1 MYNTDL
7 HDAAKQGDINEVKR
21 LILEE
26 NRDVNFQDEDKNTP
40 LYCAAKEGRTDV
52 VKWLLTHGADSSL
65 QCQCTNTAL
74 HIATQ
79 NKHVDVV
86 KILAAHAAQTTNV
99 VHTGNNNIDLPGNT
113 NQTALHMAVRNESIG
128 IIKILLFYGAN
139 GNYPDAFR
147 NTALHV
153 AMIKPNLE
161 IIDLLL
167 TNGCSLNVPNT
178 AGTTPFKKICNSFLN
193 QPTEQKQKIITSC
206 IAHLVMREHCNK
218 EESTTTQ
225 PAWFKYNKYLTAE
238 SEWFKSNKYLIDKNQ
253 SLNEIWQ
260 NCQKEIQEMKNTIVC
275 ESKNISL
282 FDILMDPDLDKIA
295 IFINNHRIIKHKFMK
310 ELCMYSPFIEKAIE
324 SRSMMLQNAVESIDE
339 IFESNQD
346 TSTSWLQL
354 PLEMKFMVLE
364 YCSQDDL
371 IKLHHHEEAEIAG
384 RHAMH
389 EAL

>member
-7 HDAAKQGDINEVKR
+7 HDAAKQGDINKVKY
-21 LILEE
+21 LILKE
-26 NRDVNFQDEDKNTP
+26 NRDVNFQDDNKNTP
-40 LYCAAKEGRTDV
+40 LYCAAKEGYADV
-52 VKWLLTHGADSSL
+52 VKFLLAHGADSSL
-65 QCQCTNTAL
+65 QCQCTDTAL
-74 HIATQ
+74 HVATQ

-99 VHTGNNNIDLPGNT
+99 VHTDNNNIDLPGNT
-113 NQTALHMAVRNESIG
+113 NQTALHMAVRNESID
-128 IIKILLFYGAN
+128 IIKFLLFYGAN
-139 GNYPDAFR
+139 GNYSDAFR
-147 NTALHV
+147 NSALHV

-238 SEWFKSNKYLIDKNQ
+238 SEWFKSNKSLIDKNQ

-260 NCQKEIQEMKNTIVC
+260 NCQKEIQKMKDTIVC
-275 ESKNISL
+275 ESENTSL
-282 FDILMDPDLDKIA
+282 FDMFMDSDLDKIA
-295 IFINNHRIIKHKFMK
+295 RSTNYRHIRHKFKK
-310 ELCMYSPFIEKAIE
+310 EFCTYSPFIEKAIE
-324 SRSMMLQNAVESIDE
+324 SRTLMLQNAVESIDD
-339 IFESNQD
+339 IFEPNQD
-346 TSTSWLQL
+346 DSTSWLHL

-364 YCSQDDL
+364 YCSKDDL
-371 IKLHHHEEAEIAG
+371 TKLQHHEEVEIAG
-384 RHAMH
+384 CNVMH
-389 EAL
+389 EES

>member
-7 HDAAKQGDINEVKR
+7 HDAAKQGDINKVKY
-21 LILEE
+21 LILKE
-26 NRDVNFQDEDKNTP
+26 NRDVNFQDDNKNTP
-40 LYCAAKEGRTDV
+40 LYCAAKEGRADV
-52 VKWLLTHGADSSL
+52 VKILLAHGADSSL
-65 QCQCTNTAL
+65 QCQCTDTAL
-74 HIATQ
+74 HVATQ

-99 VHTGNNNIDLPGNT
+99 VHTDNNNIDLPGNT
-113 NQTALHMAVRNESIG
+113 NQTALHMAVRNESID

-139 GNYPDAFR
+139 GNYSDAFR

-260 NCQKEIQEMKNTIVC
+260 NCQKEIQKMKDTIVC
-275 ESKNISL
+275 ESENTSL
-282 FDILMDPDLDKIA
+282 FDMFMDSDLDKIA
-295 IFINNHRIIKHKFMK
+295 RSTNYRHIRHKFEK
-310 ELCMYSPFIEKAIE
+310 EFCTYSPFIEKAIE
-324 SRSMMLQNAVESIDE
+324 SRTLMLQNAVESIDE
-339 IFESNQD
+339 IFEPNQD
-346 TSTSWLQL
+346 DSTSWLHL

-364 YCSQDDL
+364 YCSKDDL
-371 IKLHHHEEAEIAG
+371 TKLQHYEEVEIAG
-384 RHAMH
+384 GNVMH
-389 EAL
+389 EES

>member
-21 LILEE
+21 LVLEE
-26 NRDVNFQDEDKNTP
+26 NIDVNCQDDDKNTP
-40 LYCAAKEGRTDV
+40 LYCAAKEGHADV
-52 VKWLLTHGADSSL
+52 VKFLLTHGANSSL
-65 QCQCTNTAL
+65 QCQFTNTAL

-79 NKHVDVV
+79 NEHADVV
-86 KILAAHAAQTTNV
+86 KILAAHAVQTTNV
-99 VHTGNNNIDLPGNT
+99 VHTDNNIDLPGNI
-113 NQTALHMAVRNESIG
+113 NQTALHMAVRNESID
-128 IIKILLFYGAN
+128 IIKTLLFYGSN
-139 GNYPDAFR
+139 GNCPDASR

-153 AMIKPNLE
+153 AMIKLNPE

-178 AGTTPFKKICNSFLN
+178 AGITPFKKICNSFLN

-238 SEWFKSNKYLIDKNQ
+238 SEWFKSNKSLIDKNQ

-260 NCQKEIQEMKNTIVC
+260 NCQKEIQKMKDTIVC
-275 ESKNISL
+275 ESEKTSL
-282 FDILMDPDLDKIA
+282 FDMFMDSDLDKITRSINHTA
-295 IFINNHRIIKHKFMK
+295 IRHQFKK
-310 ELCMYSPFIEKAIE
+310 EFCMYSPFIEKAIE
-324 SRSMMLQNAVESIDE
+324 SRSLMLQNAVESIDE
-339 IFESNQD
+339 IFEQNQD
-346 TSTSWLQL
+346 DSTSWLHL

-364 YCSQDDL
+364 YCSKDDL
-371 IKLHHHEEAEIAG
+371 TKLQHLEEVEIAG
-384 RHAMH
+384 GNVMH
-389 EAL
+389 EES

>member
-7 HDAAKQGDINEVKR
+7 HDAAKQGDINKVRR

-40 LYCAAKEGRTDV
+40 LYCAAKEGHTDV
-52 VKWLLTHGADSSL
+52 VKFLLTHGADSSL
-65 QCQCTNTAL
+65 QCQFTNTAL

-79 NKHVDVV
+79 KNHIDVV

-99 VHTGNNNIDLPGNT
+99 VHTDNNIDLPGNM
-113 NQTALHMAVRNESIG
+113 NQTALHMAVRNESMD
-128 IIKILLFYGAN
+128 IIKILLFYGSN

-178 AGTTPFKKICNSFLN
+178 AGTTPFKKICSSFLN

-218 EESTTTQ
+218 EESPTTQ
-225 PAWFKYNKYLTAE
+225 PAWFKYNQYLTAE
-238 SEWFKSNKYLIDKNQ
+238 SEWFKSNKSLIDKNQ

-260 NCQKEIQEMKNTIVC
+260 NCQKEIQKMKDTIVC
-275 ESKNISL
+275 ESENTSL
-282 FDILMDPDLDKIA
+282 FDMFMDSDLDKIA
-295 IFINNHRIIKHKFMK
+295 RSINHTAIRHQFKK
-310 ELCMYSPFIEKAIE
+310 EFCMYSPFIEKAIE
-324 SRSMMLQNAVESIDE
+324 SRSLMLQNAAESIDE
-339 IFESNQD
+339 IFEQNQD
-346 TSTSWLQL
+346 DSTSWLHL

-364 YCSQDDL
+364 YCSKDDL
-371 IKLHHHEEAEIAG
+371 TKLQHLEEVEIAG
-384 RHAMH
+384 GNVMH
-389 EAL
+389 EES